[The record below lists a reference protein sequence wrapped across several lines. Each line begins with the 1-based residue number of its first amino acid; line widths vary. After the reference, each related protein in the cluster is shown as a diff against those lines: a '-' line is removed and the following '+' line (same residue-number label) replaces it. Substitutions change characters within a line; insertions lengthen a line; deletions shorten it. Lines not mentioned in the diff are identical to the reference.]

1 MPSDGPSPSVTLAAP
16 RSPTLGAVEY
26 ALIATQAMTW
36 GSTFF
41 FIALARSHV
50 PPLTLSFVRLVPAA
64 LLLGSVVAMMGLRLP
79 ATWPE
84 WRHMLIFSTFNNA
97 LPFVL
102 ISAAQRETTGGI
114 AAIFMAITPLCG
126 LIMAPWFI
134 AEERFTAKRLVGIL
148 VGIIGVAIVTGASG
162 AAGSWTSQGMLV
174 IAALCFGAAGIYAR
188 LYLSGYHPFAVAS
201 AQTIGALAVSLLPL
215 MVFDRPWSMANPG
228 TEAWLAM
235 LVIGIAGS
243 GLSPLCHFTVLRR
256 AGPVNAMLA
265 SIVVP
270 VTPIVLGFA
279 FLGERIGLREIVGG
293 CVIALALVIIDGRAM
308 ERVRRAWKTRIGGP

>member
-1 MPSDGPSPSVTLAAP
+1 MPSDGPSRPATIAAP
-16 RSPTLGAVEY
+16 RAPTLGAVEY

-41 FIALARSHV
+41 FIAIARSHV
-50 PPLTLSFVRLVPAA
+50 PPLTLSFVRLIPAA
-64 LLLGSVVAMMGLRLP
+64 ILLGTVVAMMGLRLP

-97 LPFVL
+97 LPFAL

-126 LIMAPWFI
+126 LVMAPWFI
-134 AEERFTAKRLVGIL
+134 AEEKFTARRLVGIL
-148 VGIIGVAIVTGASG
+148 VGIVGVAVVTGASG
-162 AAGSWTSQGMLV
+162 ATGSWKSQSMLV
-174 IAALCFGAAGIYAR
+174 VAALCFGVAGIYAR

-201 AQTIGALAVSLLPL
+201 AQTIGAIAVSILPL
-215 MVFDRPWSMANPG
+215 LAIDRPWSLANPG

-235 LVIGIAGS
+235 LIIGIAGS

-256 AGPVNAMLA
+256 AGPVNAMLT

-279 FLGERIGLREIVGG
+279 FLGERIGMREMLGALL
-293 CVIALALVIIDGRAM
+293 IAFALTIIDGRLAQ
-308 ERVRRAWKTRIGGP
+308 RACRLWRSWTAQ